1 MLLLVA
7 ISTVSDHTGPSLL
20 IHGEDLCI
28 VHQSVLREDS
38 PALVSRL
45 PLHQTNKEER
55 DINSVFGVKNNDL
68 SEYNQCYTIL
78 LVYILT
84 CFFFRCLFFL
94 FPLLCFL
101 CVVSG
106 FSSSVKPWSFFIWAF
121 SKKEIFEYYWT
132 GVFFNSQSNLTGV
145 VGPYFWKS
153 WIKT

>member
-38 PALVSRL
+38 PALVSCL

-55 DINSVFGVKNNDL
+55 DINSVFGVKSNDL
-68 SEYNQCYTIL
+68 SEYNQCYMIL
-78 LVYILT
+78 SVYTLT

-106 FSSSVKPWSFFIWAF
+106 FSSSVKPWSFLIWAF
-121 SKKEIFEYYWT
+121 SKKKKYLNIT
-132 GVFFNSQSNLTGV
+132 GVFFNSQRCCRTKLLE
-145 VGPYFWKS
+145 S
-153 WIKT
+153 WIKTWPKKI